1 VSTTATRPR
10 RNIADLRPGELI
22 DYQVFRVVSKELRTA
37 SNGALYLH
45 AVLADATGQLVA
57 RMWNTSAELYETIP
71 ESGFLLC
78 RGRTEH
84 YGGKL
89 QFIIDGLRAAEPGS
103 FDPAELLP
111 STTADVEAMWKEV
124 KSILRQIKNPSLLAL
139 VGRFINDESFASS
152 FKRAPAAV
160 ALHHAWLGGLLE
172 HTLSTL
178 RLARVVCPLYPEV
191 DQDLVL
197 AGLFLHDAGKTRELA
212 YDTSISY
219 TSEGQLVGHITQA
232 VLWIRQK
239 CAEIEAQAGQP
250 FPRDVETA
258 LQHIILSHH
267 GKHEFGSP
275 RLPATPEAVMV
286 HYLDN
291 LDAKL
296 SMMFEA
302 IHNDPDAASEWTAYV
317 KALETRVFKTRL
329 PPPAQAGRR
338 GDPPVAS

>member
-1 VSTTATRPR
+1 VSTTAKSLR
-10 RNIADLRPGELI
+10 RNIADLRPGELV

-71 ESGFLLC
+71 EGGFLIC
-78 RGRTEH
+78 RGRTER
-84 YGGKL
+84 YSGKL
-89 QFIIDGLRAAEPGS
+89 QFIIDALRPAEPGS

-111 STTADVEAMWKEV
+111 STTGDVEAMWNEV
-124 KSILRQIKNPSLLAL
+124 KSILRRIRNPSLLAL
-139 VGRFINDESFASS
+139 LGRFINDESFVSG

-160 ALHHAWLGGLLE
+160 VFHHAWLGGLLE
-172 HTLSTL
+172 HTLNTL

-197 AGLFLHDAGKTRELA
+197 AGLFLHDAGKIRELA
-212 YDTSISY
+212 YDTGISY
-219 TSEGQLVGHITQA
+219 TSEGQLIGHITEA
-232 VLWIRQK
+232 ALWIRQK
-239 CAEIEAQAGQP
+239 CAEIEAQTGQP
-250 FPRDVETA
+250 FPRELETA
-258 LQHIILSHH
+258 LQHIVVSHH

-275 RLPATPEAVMV
+275 RLPATPEAMMV
-286 HYLDN
+286 HCLDN

-302 IHNDPDAASEWTAYV
+302 IHNDPDATSDWTAYV
-317 KALETRVFKTRL
+317 KALETRVFKARL
-329 PPPAQAGRR
+329 RSPAGAEPGA
-338 GDPPVAS
+338 DPSRAR